1 MLLQYLRQHRTGLL
15 AAALCAGIF
24 AVCFALYDLP
34 LGAVLYPALLC
45 LLTGGVLLTVGYL
58 RALRRHR
65 AMLERRKAALLAQLP
80 EPRTVAEADERA
92 LVEALREQL
101 LTQQSASDEKLRNM
115 TEYYT
120 AWAHQIKTPIAAMH
134 LTLQNEDTPSARRLS
149 AELFRVEQ
157 YVEMVMTYLRLE
169 PGSSDY
175 VFRACALD
183 GVIREAVKKFSHEF
197 IDRRLRLD
205 FEPTGLT
212 VVTDEKWLG
221 FVLEQVLSNA
231 LKYTRQG
238 GIRIGLSAPRVL
250 CIADTGIGIAP
261 EDLPRIFERGYTG
274 RTGRIDRRASGIG
287 LYLCRRVCERL
298 GVGIS
303 AQSEPGRGTRVFL
316 DLEQYELHAE

>member
-1 MLLQYLRQHRTGLL
+1 MLLLYLRQHRTGLL

-65 AMLERRKAALLAQLP
+65 AMLESCKAALLAQLP

-101 LTQQSASDEKLRNM
+101 LAQQSASDEKLRNM

>member
-1 MLLQYLRQHRTGLL
+1 MLMRYLKQHRLGLL
-15 AAALCAGIF
+15 AAALCVAIF
-24 AVCFALYDLP
+24 AGCFALYRLP
-34 LGAVLYPALLC
+34 LRAVLYPALLC
-45 LLTGGVLLTVGYL
+45 LLVGGCCFALDYVRT
-58 RALRRHR
+58 LRRHR
-65 AMLERRKAALLAQLP
+65 AMRESCKAALLAQLP
-80 EPRTVAEADERA
+80 APRSLAEADDRA
-92 LVEALREQL
+92 LIEALRAQIL
-101 LTQQSASDEKLRNM
+101 AQQTASDEKFQDM

-120 AWAHQIKTPIAAMH
+120 AWAHQIKTPIAAMR

-157 YVEMVMTYLRLE
+157 YVGMVMTYLRLD
-169 PGSSDY
+169 SASTDY
-175 VFRACALD
+175 VFRPCAVD
-183 GVIREAVKKFSHEF
+183 DIVREAVKKFSHEF

-205 FEPTGLT
+205 LEPTGLT

-238 GIRIGLSAPRVL
+238 CIRIGPSAPQVL

-261 EDLPRIFERGYTG
+261 EDLPRIFEKGYTG
-274 RTGRIDRRASGIG
+274 QNGRVDRRASGIG

-316 DLEQYELHAE
+316 NLEQYDLHAE

>member
-65 AMLERRKAALLAQLP
+65 AMLESRKAVLLAQLP

-120 AWAHQIKTPIAAMH
+120 VWAHQIKTPIAAMH
-134 LTLQNEDTPSARRLS
+134 LTLQNEDSPSARRLS

>member
-1 MLLQYLRQHRTGLL
+1 MLLLYLRQHRTGLL

-65 AMLERRKAALLAQLP
+65 AMLESCKAALLAQLP

-101 LTQQSASDEKLRNM
+101 LAQQSASDEKLRNM

-134 LTLQNEDTPSARRLS
+134 LTLHNEDTPSARRLS

-231 LKYTRQG
+231 LKYTRRG

>member
-1 MLLQYLRQHRTGLL
+1 MFLQYLRQYRTGLL

-65 AMLERRKAALLAQLP
+65 AMLESRKAALLAQLP

-101 LTQQSASDEKLRNM
+101 LAQQSASDEKLRNM

-120 AWAHQIKTPIAAMH
+120 VWAHQIKTPIAAMH

-205 FEPTGLT
+205 LEPTGLT

-250 CIADTGIGIAP
+250 CISDTGIGIAP

>member
-34 LGAVLYPALLC
+34 LGAVFYPALLC

-65 AMLERRKAALLAQLP
+65 AMLESCKAALLAQLP

-101 LTQQSASDEKLRNM
+101 LAQQSASDEKLRNM

-120 AWAHQIKTPIAAMH
+120 VWAHQIKTPIAAMH
-134 LTLQNEDTPSARRLS
+134 LTLQNEDSPSARRLS

>member
-65 AMLERRKAALLAQLP
+65 AMLESCKAALLAQLP

-101 LTQQSASDEKLRNM
+101 LAQQSASDEKLRNM

>member
-1 MLLQYLRQHRTGLL
+1 MFLQYLRQHRTGLL

-65 AMLERRKAALLAQLP
+65 AMLESRKAVLLAQLP

-120 AWAHQIKTPIAAMH
+120 VWAHQIKTPIAAMH
-134 LTLQNEDTPSARRLS
+134 LTLQNEDSPSARRLS

>member
-1 MLLQYLRQHRTGLL
+1 MFLQYLRQHRTGLL

-65 AMLERRKAALLAQLP
+65 AMLESCKAALLAQLP

-120 AWAHQIKTPIAAMH
+120 VWAHQIKTPIAAMH

-205 FEPTGLT
+205 LEPTGLT

>member
-15 AAALCAGIF
+15 AAALCSGIF

-65 AMLERRKAALLAQLP
+65 AMLESRKAALLAQLP

-261 EDLPRIFERGYTG
+261 ENLPRIFERGYTG